1 MTAYIES
8 EEQRAKRRIRDR
20 IRAAKKRAAM
30 TQEQRKAVYAARA
43 EYQRSRRLAMS
54 PEERFLARRQMWLK
68 YHGES
73 YRKRAAEYMR
83 TKRRTDPSFAIAERL
98 RARIKTASKRAG
110 AMKSEGTEALT
121 GCTAIELVA
130 WLESQFMD
138 GMSWSNRGDWH
149 IDHIIPCSAFNL
161 LDDSQQRV
169 AFHYTNLRP
178 LWKHENHRKSSK
190 IPVPQKKFLWTLGD
204 VRAAR
209 DRLGLLAHPAATRGS
224 KPERR
229 ATSRSIA

>member
-1 MTAYIES
+1 MTAYVEN

-20 IRAAKKRAAM
+20 VRAAKKRAAR
-30 TQEQRKAVYAARA
+30 TPEQRKAAYAANA
-43 EYQRSRRLAMS
+43 EYQKRRRLAMS
-54 PEERFLARRQMWLK
+54 PQERLLARRAMWLK

-83 TKRRTDPSFAIAERL
+83 TKRRTDPRFAIAERL
-98 RARIKTASKRAG
+98 RARIKTAARRAG
-110 AMKSEGTEALT
+110 ALKSAGTEVLT
-121 GCTAIELVA
+121 GCSAMELVA
-130 WLESQFMD
+130 WLESQFLP
-138 GMSWSNRGDWH
+138 GMSWANRSDWH

-161 LDDSQQRV
+161 LDDCQQRV

-209 DRLGLLAHPAATRGS
+209 ERLGLFAGPRLEVPA
-224 KPERR
+224 
-229 ATSRSIA
+229 